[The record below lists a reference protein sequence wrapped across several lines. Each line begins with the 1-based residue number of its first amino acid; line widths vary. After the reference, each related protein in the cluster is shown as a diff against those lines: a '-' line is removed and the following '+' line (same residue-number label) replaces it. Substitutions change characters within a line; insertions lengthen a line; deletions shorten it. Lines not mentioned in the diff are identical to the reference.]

1 MSEPVAD
8 VNAYAANQLKA
19 TPIPPV
25 VACPFAGKHVSL
37 AVEIVGKAHPDL
49 DLAKCLV
56 RVSNESG
63 FSKTSPSPAQ
73 FAELAPGFYT
83 VDVVFPAPTDT
94 RPHRQAFVAQ
104 SRRIEVVPG
113 EPAVAVVPVLT
124 DVPLAV
130 EVKSERTRAML
141 EGHSKVAGPV
151 EFQLTATAGNP
162 AMFGG
167 KQIFVAVS
175 SPDVALY
182 SDRLCKTKLPTDPPL
197 LRCELADRPLAEF
210 KAGKPVTLWAV
221 PATADAFSITMS
233 TSNGLTHTKSFLPAL
248 EFLDGSSKFL
258 QLVDSFETVDEIV
271 HSMPRVRSIAALVDM
286 KADEFANFA
295 IKRLVIRKGVLEQ
308 VVRIAIDPPA
318 LGRAYPAECVVPLFH
333 PDGGQAQPLFY
344 SDFIVDRSGPK
355 FLGALDADVAVE
367 ALMYKD
373 ACITTLLHSLQK
385 NPKRNKQ
392 TGETTVKAD
401 AFASSLGVDL
411 IDNVCKLAR
420 DRYTVLK
427 DAPDNRGK
435 YAELTETEVEKAL
448 SVYQQKHMAARRL
461 SDFDLTARDADTF
474 SRAIVEKLKVLKPHA
489 VSAAEYTEEMTLAI
503 GWQAWSRGGPI
514 ETKRIA
520 DAVIGGGTSGEKAK
534 RYVAS
539 VAAEPSYFAGGK
551 TYTRLGYRATD
562 FYHLLI
568 REIGPAIEH
577 LLPDPEVRVDNF
589 YGLGVPFFGP
599 EVYEENDAL
608 HFHNLAHPV
617 HAKSGDKP
625 REAADYKEEIGD
637 IINDETSHYGKVL
650 SHNESILESLRVIR
664 KSPADFDR
672 SKNFRENGE
681 KLIKASGN
689 AGEIKR
695 YSDRAAFIDTMM
707 MFEQISKKEAQSQL
721 YKRDLLAAKE
731 KSDDAGVKK
740 HAGKLMGNVSDVSQF
755 LFGVDIAR
763 RVAVT
768 AGKADT
774 EKLMIALMETT
785 KLSCC
790 IAMPRWGVNEGNVDR
805 VTDTASYKVTDDKA
819 ADKLFTSE
827 TFAASIN
834 ERSYSH
840 FAASH
845 PDAYLAPRVHVEW
858 ALIDTAIAKQ
868 RLKDFTQGMTPVW
881 DFLHDAKQKPFFRA
895 MDALIVEI
903 GKVPAASRTLA
914 LAEVRKEIGVV
925 LDQLPELVKLI
936 GGSRPKLVEALV
948 EQCEESAM
956 FQVERAKK

>member
-8 VNAYAANQLKA
+8 VNAYAANQHKA
-19 TPIPPV
+19 APIEPV

-37 AVEIVGKAHPDL
+37 AVEIVGKPHPDL

-113 EPAVAVVPVLT
+113 EPAAAVMAVLT
-124 DVPLAV
+124 DEPLKL

-141 EGHSKVAGPV
+141 EGHSKLAGPV
-151 EFQLTATAGNP
+151 EFQLTATAGRP
-162 AMFGG
+162 TLFDG
-167 KQIFVAVS
+167 QEIFVDVS
-175 SPDVALY
+175 RADVALY
-182 SDRLCKTKLPTDPPL
+182 ADRLCKTKLALGIPQNRYKL
-197 LRCELADRPLAEF
+197 SAAELVDL
-210 KAGKPVTLWAV
+210 KARKPVTLWAV
-221 PATADAFSITMS
+221 PETADAFTLTLSS
-233 TSNGLTHTKSFLPAL
+233 TSGVTHTKSFLAAL

-333 PDGGQAQPLFY
+333 PDGGQDQPLYY

-385 NPKRNKQ
+385 NPKLNKQ
-392 TGETTVKAD
+392 TGAMTAKAD

-435 YAELTETEVEKAL
+435 YAELSESEIEKAL

-489 VSAAEYTEEMTLAI
+489 VSAVEYTEEMTLAI

-520 DAVIGGGTSGEKAK
+520 AAVRDGGTSGEKAK
-534 RYVAS
+534 RYVDS
-539 VAAEPSYFAGGK
+539 VASEPTYFAGGK

-617 HAKSGDKP
+617 HAKPGDKP
-625 REAADYKEEIGD
+625 REASDYKEEIGD

-650 SHNESILESLRVIR
+650 SHNANIHQSLLKIG
-664 KSPADFDR
+664 KSTADFDR

-689 AGEIKR
+689 PAEIKR
-695 YSDRAAFIDTMM
+695 YTDRAAFMDTMM
-707 MFEQISKKEAQSQL
+707 MFEQIAKKEAQSQL
-721 YKRDLLAAKE
+721 YKRDLLAAKK
-731 KSDDAGVKK
+731 KSDAPGVKK

-755 LFGVDIAR
+755 LFGVDIAK
-763 RVAVT
+763 RVAIT
-768 AGKADT
+768 AGKPDT
-774 EKLMIALMETT
+774 EKLMVALLQTT
-785 KLSCC
+785 MLSAC
-790 IAMPRWGVNEGNVDR
+790 IAMPRWGINAGNVDL
-805 VTDTASYKVTDDKA
+805 VTDSASYKLADDH
-819 ADKLFTSE
+819 ADKLFTAQ
-827 TFAASIN
+827 TFAESIN

-840 FAASH
+840 FAATH
-845 PDAYLAPRVHVEW
+845 PDAYVAPRVHVEW
-858 ALIDTAIAKQ
+858 ALIDTAIGKQ
-868 RLKDFTQGMTPVW
+868 RLKDFTQGMAPVW

-903 GKVPAASRTLA
+903 GKVPAVSRTLA
-914 LAEVRKEIGVV
+914 LDEVRKEMGVV

-936 GGSRPKLVEALV
+936 GGSRPKLIEALV